1 MDITVIYIHI
11 YTDLFIFCLTPPVHF
26 AVNQLQVMLTRVIH
40 SNMCEPFKFL
50 REILMTGNTHPD
62 FYTMIDMLESKD
74 SMVIFHSPVQRAN
87 QEPLVQLQLEPLE
100 EVFGEDLWLARAHP

>member
-1 MDITVIYIHI
+1 MSIDYKKTALS
-11 YTDLFIFCLTPPVHF
+11 TK
-26 AVNQLQVMLTRVIH
+26 
-40 SNMCEPFKFL
+40 SMCEPL

-74 SMVIFHSPVQRAN
+74 SMVIFYSLVQRAN